1 MFQAIPTSATN
12 LLFTSP
18 GAAPRCNMAHT
29 LCASRLIA
37 TGSVIFHPLYLR
49 LPMNC
54 RSYHATISGEIPT
67 SGGGGACT
75 VDGDACTVVAGGAG
89 AGALVDA
96 GAGGGA
102 AFIVGVGLGAGA
114 GVGRESLPGHAR
126 CPNQTAAPTAMPT
139 SATMAAMTHVLRQ
152 VWGSPSI
159 GSVSSDHASAVAD
172 SDVGE
177 IDVPSVAAGP
187 ASVGAQFGRPV
198 VVGSGP
204 ASEEPDGGEA
214 GGVGSLIFAGLPL
227 RAALKRQK
235 RRQRCGCAAVR
246 CGEVEAG
253 AACRHPI
260 WRALRPAQRHRPVI
274 LVGLSGSRRSPPF
287 GRPVAGRAAPT
298 PSADVANPVAR
309 WLDPAKPD
317 F

>member
-37 TGSVIFHPLYLR
+37 TGSVIFHPLCLR
-49 LPMNC
+49 LAMNC

-172 SDVGE
+172 SEVGE

-214 GGVGSLIFAGLPL
+214 GTL
-227 RAALKRQK
+227 
-235 RRQRCGCAAVR
+235 RQRAR
-246 CGEVEAG
+246 T
-253 AACRHPI
+253 
-260 WRALRPAQRHRPVI
+260 
-274 LVGLSGSRRSPPF
+274 LSGSRHVPAVHGKIIVCSPKN
-287 GRPVAGRAAPT
+287 GRFRRWMSTRCCRPASGAAAAGGRAGDAV
-298 PSADVANPVAR
+298 VA
-309 WLDPAKPD
+309 
-317 F
+317 